1 MNIDSTALKSLAQ
14 RIIDR
19 RNDAVR
25 EDRLTKQNALRTYA
39 AAIEVQLDAIAAVA
53 DAIYMLKTAKIK
65 GVDSFFTEGFHHR
78 VGFSDRRRN
87 LVGCCGGGCSG
98 KSLFVN
104 FKTKHYVV
112 CEWYGEGGSDERT
125 LDELVAKFWNDGNV
139 RFKMKE
145 LAEELADFA
154 EQAAKMITTI
164 AFA

>member
-1 MNIDSTALKSLAQ
+1 MNIDSTVLKTLAQ

-19 RNDAVR
+19 RVQEIRD
-25 EDRLTKQNALRTYA
+25 DRHTKQNALRTYA

-53 DAIYMLKTAKIK
+53 DAVYMLKNAKI
-65 GVDSFFTEGFHHR
+65 DRINSFFTEGIHHR

-87 LVGCCGGGCSG
+87 LIGCCGGGFSG

-104 FKTKHYVV
+104 FKTKRYVV

>member
-1 MNIDSTALKSLAQ
+1 MNIDSTVLKSLAQ

-19 RNDAVR
+19 RNTEKRD
-25 EDRLTKQNALRTYA
+25 DRLAKQNALRTYA
-39 AAIEVQLDAIAAVA
+39 AAIEAQLDAVAAVA
-53 DAIYMLKTAKIK
+53 DAVYMLKTAKINRI
-65 GVDSFFTEGFHHR
+65 DSFFTEGIHHR
-78 VGFSDRRRN
+78 VGFSDHRRN

-104 FKTKHYVV
+104 FKTKRYVV

-125 LDELVAKFWNDGNV
+125 LDELIAKFWNDGNV

-145 LAEELADFA
+145 LAEELTDFA
-154 EQAAKMITTI
+154 EQVAKAIA